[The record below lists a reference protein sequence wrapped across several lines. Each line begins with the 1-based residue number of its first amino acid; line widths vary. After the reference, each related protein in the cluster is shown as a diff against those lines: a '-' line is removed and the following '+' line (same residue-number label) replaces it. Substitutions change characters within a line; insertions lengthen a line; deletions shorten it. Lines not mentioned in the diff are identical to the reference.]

1 MLIVKYTN
9 SFKKDIKL
17 MKRRGLNID
26 LLKEVIEMLANNKPL
41 PEKYHDHFLTGNYK
55 RI

>member
-9 SFKKDIKL
+9 SFKRDVKL
-17 MKRRGLNID
+17 MKKRGLNID
-26 LLKEVIEMLANNKPL
+26 LLKDVIEKLANSKPL
-41 PEKYHDHFLTGNYK
+41 PEKYHDHFLTRNYK

>member
-17 MKRRGLNID
+17 MKKRGLNIN
-26 LLKEVIEMLANNKPL
+26 LLKEVIEMLANNITL